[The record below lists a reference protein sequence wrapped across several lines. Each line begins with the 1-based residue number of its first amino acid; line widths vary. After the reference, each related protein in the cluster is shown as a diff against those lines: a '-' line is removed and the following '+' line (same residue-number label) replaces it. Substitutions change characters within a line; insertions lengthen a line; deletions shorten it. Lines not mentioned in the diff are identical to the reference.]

1 MIIGVTSLAGEIY
14 VLRWKGHGEIKVYD
28 VTTDRLQRVLPVP
41 NAQRLT
47 DMTSCEHPF
56 CVYISDH
63 AAESVHRLD
72 IQGVATRWKVNDQP
86 WSLSVNGSHNLLVT
100 CPQVRKIKEFSSSGA
115 ILREVQLPAD
125 VVNPSHALQL
135 TTGQFIVCHG
145 RDDATVKR
153 VCMISED
160 GRETL
165 HSHAGQPGSSQNHV
179 PRRLGVDNHGFVFVA
194 DIGNRQ
200 VTLLS
205 PTLEFVRDVVSSD
218 KLKGQPRRL
227 CLDIQNRQLY
237 VADVESSGGNF
248 TSGRVVVFRI

>member
-14 VLRWKGHGEIKVYD
+14 VLRWKGFGEIEVFD
-28 VTTDRLQRVLPVP
+28 VTTYQRIRLLTVP
-41 NAQRLT
+41 DAQRLT
-47 DMTSCEHPF
+47 DMTSCERNV

-63 AAESVHRLD
+63 AAECVHKLD
-72 IQGVATRWKVNDQP
+72 KRGSATRWKVSDQP
-86 WSLSVNGSHNLLVT
+86 WSLSVNGEHNLLVT
-100 CPQVRKIKEFSSSGA
+100 CPQVRKVKEFSSLGD
-115 ILREVQLPAD
+115 ILREVQLPSD
-125 VVNPSHALQL
+125 VINPSHALQL
-135 TTGQFIVCHG
+135 TTRQFIVCHG
-145 RDDATVKR
+145 RDDATVRR

-160 GRETL
+160 GRETI
-165 HSHAGQPGSSQNHV
+165 HSHAGQPGVQQPV
-179 PRRLGVDNHGFVFVA
+179 PRRLAIDHNGFVFVA

-227 CLDIQNRQLY
+227 SLDIHRQQLY
-237 VADVESSGGNF
+237 VADVEYSGGNF